1 MQAHHAD
8 HSTNTEVGV
17 MNNFERVQNVN
28 TGNTQGKFIWTISS
42 LNLPPAFQQVL
53 SFNKSLIMV
62 CDKHKMLL
70 TSIIF
75 HLIVV
80 DLGIQI
86 TLQTI
91 EDKQLG
97 IYASSSCMTL
107 TNLSDYFSQRYSC
120 MAFST

>member
-1 MQAHHAD
+1 MK
-8 HSTNTEVGV
+8 VC
-17 MNNFERVQNVN
+17 
-28 TGNTQGKFIWTISS
+28 
-42 LNLPPAFQQVL
+42 
-53 SFNKSLIMV
+53 NKYN
-62 CDKHKMLL
+62 MLL

-120 MAFST
+120 MAFSA

>member
-8 HSTNTEVGV
+8 HSTNMEVGV
-17 MNNFERVQNVN
+17 MNNFEKVQNVN
-28 TGNTQGKFIWTISS
+28 TSNNQGLCVCTISC
-42 LNLPPAFQQVL
+42 LGCLPAFHQVL
-53 SFNKSLIMV
+53 SFNNPLLKV
-62 CDKHKMLL
+62 CNKHNMLL

-75 HLIVV
+75 YSIVA

-97 IYASSSCMTL
+97 IYIW
-107 TNLSDYFSQRYSC
+107 
-120 MAFST
+120 